1 MLFDIFTLFP
11 EMFTGPLTS
20 SILGRA
26 AAQGLLEIRTH
37 NIREYG
43 LGRHRQV
50 DDYPYGGGAGMV
62 FRPEPLFAALEAGLD
77 LPEPISPEN
86 PLAVDFPVIL
96 LSPQGEV
103 FTQAIAQELAG
114 YERLA
119 FVCGH
124 YEGLDERIVRHAI
137 NRELSIG
144 DYVLTGGE
152 LAAMVVVDAVA
163 RLKPGVLAEHSPGE
177 ESHSRPLLEY
187 PQYTRPADFRG
198 WGVPEILVSGHHAKM
213 ADWRFK
219 EALRRTLQRR
229 PDLIAKI
236 EPTLDKKERKLLEE
250 VRREESN
257 NN

>member
-1 MLFDIFTLFP
+1 
-11 EMFTGPLTS
+11 
-20 SILGRA
+20 
-26 AAQGLLEIRTH
+26 
-37 NIREYG
+37 
-43 LGRHRQV
+43 
-50 DDYPYGGGAGMV
+50 
-62 FRPEPLFAALEAGLD
+62 
-77 LPEPISPEN
+77 
-86 PLAVDFPVIL
+86 
-96 LSPQGEV
+96 
-103 FTQAIAQELAG
+103 
-114 YERLA
+114 
-119 FVCGH
+119 
-124 YEGLDERIVRHAI
+124 
-137 NRELSIG
+137 
-144 DYVLTGGE
+144 
-152 LAAMVVVDAVA
+152 VVDAVA